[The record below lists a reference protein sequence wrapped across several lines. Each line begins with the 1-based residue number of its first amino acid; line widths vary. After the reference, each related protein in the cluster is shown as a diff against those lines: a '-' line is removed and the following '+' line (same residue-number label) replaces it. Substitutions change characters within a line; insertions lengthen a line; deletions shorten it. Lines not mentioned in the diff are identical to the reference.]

1 MHFSLRASL
10 VVLWYRIYLPA
21 QETQETW
28 VQSLG
33 WEDPLEESMGTHSS
47 ILAWE
52 LPWTDSRQSN
62 GVTRVGHD
70 LVTKKQQQ

>member
-1 MHFSLRASL
+1 ML
-10 VVLWYRIYLPA
+10 LWYGIYLPA
-21 QETQETW
+21 QETQETC

-33 WEDPLEESMGTHSS
+33 WEDPLEEGMGTHSS

-52 LPWTDSRQSN
+52 LPWTEESRQST

-70 LVTKKQQQ
+70 LVTKQQQP